1 MKPVYVILE
10 TKEKAF
16 EFDWKVIVKIFC
28 FQLKIVNI
36 FKIIL
41 PIK

>member
-16 EFDWKVIVKIFC
+16 EFDWKSNSK
-28 FQLKIVNI
+28 NI
-36 FKIIL
+36 LFSVENSEHI
-41 PIK
+41 